1 MTARLFLLCV
11 LALTLTS
18 CASLRTPQAVFVPP
32 KVDCGIYEPPKVA
45 TPTEPKLGEKDVVI
59 WQLYAFAWQSVAE
72 HVLGQR
78 VETAQCMAA
87 LREAGIVK

>member
-11 LALTLTS
+11 LSLILSS
-18 CASLRTPQAVFVPP
+18 CASLRKPQAVFIPP
-32 KVDCGIYEPPKVA
+32 KVDCGIFESPKVN
-45 TPTEPKLGEKDVVI
+45 TPTEPKLGEKDVAL
-59 WQLYAFAWQSVAE
+59 WQFYALGWQAYAE